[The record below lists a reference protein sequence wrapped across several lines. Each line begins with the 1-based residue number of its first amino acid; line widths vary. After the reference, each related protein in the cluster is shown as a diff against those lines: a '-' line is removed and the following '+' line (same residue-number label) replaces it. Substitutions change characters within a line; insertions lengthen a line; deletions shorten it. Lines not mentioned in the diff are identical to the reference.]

1 MFHFFYYDFIKIFM
15 IVTDSWSINCID
27 WYSGTLEGLRTNNN
41 TEEWHSKLRKLAG
54 KAHPNIQNS
63 HPLPVRAGSYR
74 NQPDAVSC
82 WTTAQE
88 EDKYRNHGKRLT
100 TINEEYEAGDYT
112 LWTTQG
118 SQPLGGIYIA
128 SLASKIIFTNFRLSI
143 KITFKFRRNG
153 TCANFVRQNG
163 YKLLSQYQ
171 ATCFWPPYLQCALQR
186 SICV

>member
-1 MFHFFYYDFIKIFM
+1 MLFHNDIIKIFM
-15 IVTDSWSINCID
+15 IMTDIWSINCVD
-27 WYSGTLEGLRTNNN
+27 WYSGTLEGLRTSNN

-54 KAHPNIQNS
+54 KAHPIYKAVTLFQSEQAVTEISLIQLAAGR
-63 HPLPVRAGSYR
+63 LPKRR
-74 NQPDAVSC
+74 IR
-82 WTTAQE
+82 
-88 EDKYRNHGKRLT
+88 KYRNNGKRLT
-100 TINEEYEAGDYT
+100 TINEEYEAGNYT

-153 TCANFVRQNG
+153 TRANFVRQNG

-171 ATCFWPPYLQCALQR
+171 ATCSWPPYLQCALQR
-186 SICV
+186 SISV